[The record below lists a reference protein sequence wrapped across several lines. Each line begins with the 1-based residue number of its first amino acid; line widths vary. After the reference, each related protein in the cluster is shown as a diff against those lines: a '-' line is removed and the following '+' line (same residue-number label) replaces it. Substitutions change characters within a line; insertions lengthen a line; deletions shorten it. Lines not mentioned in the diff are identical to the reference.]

1 MADHEVLDVM
11 TRYLALELKKLD
23 DLYIANKMST
33 ADYMQIG
40 ILLRV
45 LEAVDKLN
53 RQLEDLLK
61 YK

>member
-1 MADHEVLDVM
+1 MADHETLDVL

-23 DLYIANKMST
+23 DLYIAQKLST

>member
-1 MADHEVLDVM
+1 MADHETLDVL
-11 TRYLALELKKLD
+11 TRYLALELKKID
-23 DLYIANKMST
+23 DLYIAQKLT
-33 ADYMQIG
+33 QAEYMQIG